1 MPMFTMVDEKSG
13 AQPPWRKIE
22 IFARLRP
29 HRLTEV
35 EQDEERCLE
44 AMCHWHDPGER
55 SRTLRCRSH
64 TLVDDN
70 PASG

>member
-1 MPMFTMVDEKSG
+1 MPMFAIVGDKPRL
-13 AQPPWRKIE
+13 QPSWLKIE
-22 IFARLRP
+22 IFAKLRP
-29 HRLTEV
+29 RRLTEL

-44 AMCHWHDPGER
+44 AMIHWRDPVER